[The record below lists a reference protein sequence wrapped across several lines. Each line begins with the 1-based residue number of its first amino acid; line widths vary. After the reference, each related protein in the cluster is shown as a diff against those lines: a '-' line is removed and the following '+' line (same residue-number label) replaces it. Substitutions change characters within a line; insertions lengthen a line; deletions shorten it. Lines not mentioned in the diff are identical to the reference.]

1 VPKISAMAA
10 LPAAQSLRI
19 LSIDGG
25 GIKGYSALLILRR
38 IFRSLVSEGNLDNE
52 PRPCEVFDLIAGTS
66 TGGLIAVMLGR
77 LHMTVDEC
85 IAAYEEVGKKIFSS
99 GPAGGQVG
107 KLVKG
112 LTSSP
117 FHDIEKLQEEVRKV
131 LDEKGIPRNESFL
144 EVQPT
149 CKV

>member
-1 VPKISAMAA
+1 MAA
-10 LPAAQSLRI
+10 TSLPAAQSLRI

-25 GIKGYSALLILRR
+25 GIKGYSSLLILRR
-38 IFRSLVSEGNLDNE
+38 IIRSLVSEGNLAHE

-85 IAAYEEVGKKIFSS
+85 IAAYEEVGRKIFGGG

-112 LTSSP
+112 LTSSA
-117 FHDIEKLQEEVRKV
+117 FYDVETLQEEVKKV
-131 LDEKGIPRNESFL
+131 LDMRGLPRNEAFL
-144 EVQPT
+144 EEKPM

>member
-1 VPKISAMAA
+1 MAA

-66 TGGLIAVMLGR
+66 TG
-77 LHMTVDEC
+77 
-85 IAAYEEVGKKIFSS
+85 AAY
-99 GPAGGQVG
+99 
-107 KLVKG
+107 
-112 LTSSP
+112 
-117 FHDIEKLQEEVRKV
+117 DR
-131 LDEKGIPRNESFL
+131 
-144 EVQPT
+144 
-149 CKV
+149 